1 MLIKTIKYYKGL
13 FIVLTTHRSS
23 IKSATSSN
31 DANVSQALNQKM
43 RNFKWMLA
51 SLLTVG
57 ALFMA
62 TKLLAAENLYEK
74 NYKAQNMANLASLQ
88 ANPDT
93 KMYVSNHKEDDNIS
107 MLENGYDMMGTTGF
121 DAGEV
126 SPDLALQHA
135 KAIKADTVLVYSKY
149 GSAMTGASK
158 VGIYR
163 EAAKKSGGV
172 IDEKDLVEDNVQY
185 KYYASYWAKL
195 PTPMLG
201 VHIIKLVKPSDEE
214 DENAKKDEIKGLK
227 ILAVIKGSPA
237 EVAGLKRGDSL
248 LKINE
253 TELNKPE
260 ELSGV
265 VRKLQGKKVLIAY
278 ERDGQPATADATI
291 NQR

>member
-1 MLIKTIKYYKGL
+1 MQ
-13 FIVLTTHRSS
+13 TTHRSL
-23 IKSATSSN
+23 IKSATN
-31 DANVSQALNQKM
+31 VNGIGVSQALSKKSIHI
-43 RNFKWMLA
+43 KWMLA

-57 ALFMA
+57 TLFMA
-62 TKLLAAENLYEK
+62 SKLLAAENLYEK
-74 NYKAQNMANLASLQ
+74 NYKAQNTGNLVSLQ

-93 KMYVSNHKEDDNIS
+93 KMYVSNHKQDDNIS
-107 MLENGYDMMGTTGF
+107 MLESGYDMMGTTGF

-149 GSAMTGASK
+149 GSAMTASSK
-158 VGIYR
+158 IDTYKQ
-163 EAAKKSGGV
+163 AAKKNGGV
-172 IDEKDLVEDNVQY
+172 IDEKDLVEDDIQY

-201 VHIIKLVKPSDEE
+201 VHIIKLVKPTDDE
-214 DENAKKDEIKGLK
+214 DENVKKDEIKGLK
-227 ILAVIKGSPA
+227 VLAVIKGSPA
-237 EVAGLKRGDSL
+237 EAAGLKRGDSL

-265 VRKLQGKKVLIAY
+265 VRKLQGQKVAIAY
-278 ERDGQPATADATI
+278 EHEGEVKTTQATI
-291 NQR
+291 NARN